1 MITLSIYV
9 VLIVIAILLA
19 VYSLWDY
26 RNRIYGNIIAAFI
39 SSLLFFLTGVMGI
52 IGEVVDVQVV
62 QNGTSESVSINA
74 TTNLSISSIH
84 YTYSE
89 VVTPL
94 YYIPVGWLLIGFG
107 VLMLAVTV
115 LFIIEIVA
123 NMIPGER

>member
-26 RNRIYGNIIAAFI
+26 HNRIYGNIIAAFI

-52 IGEVVDVQVV
+52 VGEVVDVQVV

-74 TTNLSISSIH
+74 TTNLSISTIQ
-84 YTYSE
+84 YTYHE
-89 VVTPL
+89 VVTSL
-94 YYIPVGWLLIGFG
+94 Y
-107 VLMLAVTV
+107 
-115 LFIIEIVA
+115 
-123 NMIPGER
+123 

>member
-52 IGEVVDVQVV
+52 VGEVVDVQVV

-74 TTNLSISSIH
+74 TTNLSISTIQ

-89 VVTPL
+89 VVTSL

>member
-39 SSLLFFLTGVMGI
+39 SSILFFLTGVMGI
-52 IGEVVDVQVV
+52 VGEVVDVQVL

-74 TTNLSISSIH
+74 TTNLSISTIQ
-84 YTYSE
+84 YTYHE
-89 VVTPL
+89 VVTSL

-115 LFIIEIVA
+115 LFIIEAFV